1 MPVDKFG
8 HTDSGSMN
16 RVIAGGV
23 TLTQINN
30 SFLRLDGSND
40 VIGDIDM
47 GGHLLVGLPIELPSA
62 GNGDEA
68 ISFSQATALVID
80 KITNIAAPTADDH
93 LANKK
98 YVDEQDATKV
108 SKTGDVVTGNLL
120 LIFGGDRTR
129 TMGCKDLRGNKQ
141 FQLFL
146 GSMTNKIQCQMNGP
160 ITLQTTDGF
169 LCKQGENDII
179 RFGKSSTDRRIELY
193 QNITMN
199 EKYIVD
205 LHDPAE
211 AQDAATKNYVDKSW
225 KKCRVG
231 YIPNLEENNS
241 MTGFVA
247 SCSSSNVGNEAYK
260 AFNNLTSGD
269 SWFAGVDGVTAWL
282 QIKCPEPVIIWRFT
296 MKFRMELRGWNLS
309 ASNDG
314 TTFTPLLSTPTILPT
329 APAPTFFNIST
340 TTAYQYYRLTVV
352 DDAWLQQ
359 GIQVMQLYIYD
370 T

>member
-8 HTDSGSMN
+8 HTDSGSMQ

-40 VIGDIDM
+40 IVGDIDM
-47 GGHLLVGLPIELPSA
+47 GGHLLVGLPIDYPSA

-68 ISFSQATALVID
+68 ISFSQATALIAD
-80 KITNIAAPTADDH
+80 KITNSAAPTADDH

-98 YVDEQDATKV
+98 YVDERDSTKV
-108 SKTGDVVTGNLL
+108 SKTGDTMTGNLFL
-120 LIFGGDRTR
+120 NAGSDRTR

-141 FQLFL
+141 FHLLL
-146 GSMTNKIQCQMNGP
+146 GSTTNKMQCQANNP

-199 EKYIVD
+199 EKNIVN

-225 KKCRVG
+225 KKCHVG
-231 YIPNLEENNS
+231 YIPNLEADNS
-241 MTGFVA
+241 VTGFVA
-247 SCSSSNVGNEAYK
+247 SASSNNEGHEAFR
-260 AFNNLTSGD
+260 AFNNLTPET
-269 SWFAGVDGVTAWL
+269 SWVIFFDENVRNLDRDPRSTVT
-282 QIKCPEPVIIWRFT
+282 KRN
-296 MKFRMELRGWNLS
+296 G
-309 ASNDG
+309 
-314 TTFTPLLSTPTILPT
+314 
-329 APAPTFFNIST
+329 
-340 TTAYQYYRLTVV
+340 YR
-352 DDAWLQQ
+352 
-359 GIQVMQLYIYD
+359 
-370 T
+370 